1 MLSYLLALP
10 NVRLFL
16 QVVQGLFDECPKNLS
31 RRVLQGR
38 VKGSLETR
46 PQGGKAAW
54 GILFACATVLIIL
67 KTLDNEPYRLAS
79 A

>member
-1 MLSYLLALP
+1 MLNMAP
-10 NVRLFL
+10 FVF
-16 QVVQGLFDECPKNLS
+16 VVHETLRTS
-31 RRVLQGR
+31 MARII
-38 VKGSLETR
+38 LETR